1 MSTPTAPAVRSR
13 VAVTAAYAAQ
23 GLGYAVVVT
32 SLPVFKDRQG
42 IDDVGVSLIVL
53 LVCVTAALGS
63 VTADFLAKWRGS
75 RIALVVGLCLEVAAL
90 LLIVV
95 SVVVP
100 GLPLWVFIL
109 AFGIYGLGLGG
120 VDAGGA
126 MQGVL
131 VQRRYGR
138 DIMGGYFAAYTA
150 AAIVGAL
157 AVAGSSAAGVAVLLP
172 LSLAALVALVV
183 AVLGLR
189 AFDPARAAT
198 PVGGHSRQPLPRRG
212 IWLFGFVILAAF
224 TVDSAVSTWSTVYL
238 QDELLTAAALA
249 PLGYA
254 AYQAAI
260 LVTRLVTDRASG
272 RFGRARVVVVATATS
287 LLGCVV
293 VALLPFP
300 AAAIA
305 GLRPGRRRGGS
316 PRAARVHL
324 RRRPRTRAQRR
335 DHRARQPLQLRRGG
349 ARGRAPRAAG
359 RRPRPRHRVPASRR
373 ASGSRAVRRAAI
385 PGPGGRRY
393 RPPLRRRRRR
403 CSGIRRSLTCDSEPE
418 ERAHDTH
425 ARAEAAA
432 ADAAREE
439 ETLRERWEATQESF
453 RERFDQPIQTATK
466 LTRATMAWFPIRV
479 WRHFLHPQRLPARRR
494 DELPGAVRD
503 LRRDLCRVRDHRPVA
518 RRATT
523 TPSTR

>member
-75 RIALVVGLCLEVAAL
+75 RIALVVGLCLEVVAL

-100 GLPLWVFIL
+100 GLPLWVFVA

-157 AVAGSSAAGVAVLLP
+157 SVAGSSAAGVAVLLP
-172 LSLAALVALVV
+172 LSFAALVALIV
-183 AVLGLR
+183 AVFGLR

-198 PVGGHSRQPLPRRG
+198 PVGGRSRGPLPRRG

-238 QDELLTAAALA
+238 QDELLAAA
-249 PLGYA
+249 
-254 AYQAAI
+254 AY
-260 LVTRLVTDRASG
+260 
-272 RFGRARVVVVATATS
+272 
-287 LLGCVV
+287 
-293 VALLPFP
+293 P

-305 GLRPGRRRGGS
+305 GFALAGVAVGALVPLAFTSAGGLAPARS
-316 PRAARVHL
+316 DEIIARVNL
-324 RRRPRTRAQRR
+324 FNYV
-335 DHRARQPLQLRRGG
+335 G
-349 ARGRAPRAAG
+349 AVLG
-359 RRPRPRHRVPASRR
+359 
-373 ASGSRAVRRAAI
+373 AVLL
-385 PGPGGRRY
+385 G
-393 RPPLRRRRRR
+393 L
-403 CSGIRRSLTCDSEPE
+403 L
-418 ERAHDTH
+418 
-425 ARAEAAA
+425 
-432 ADAAREE
+432 ADAPGLGIA
-439 ETLRERWEATQESF
+439 
-453 RERFDQPIQTATK
+453 
-466 LTRATMAWFPIRV
+466 
-479 WRHFLHPQRLPARRR
+479 FLLPAA
-494 DELPGAVRD
+494 LLVPV
-503 LRRDLCRVRDHRPVA
+503 LFVA
-518 RRATT
+518 RRFRAPVAADTALLSVVSDGDA
-523 TPSTR
+523 PASVDR

>member
-1 MSTPTAPAVRSR
+1 MSTPTAPASAIRSR

-42 IDDVGVSLIVL
+42 IDDVAVSLIVL

-63 VTADFLAKWRGS
+63 VMADILAKWRGS
-75 RIALVVGLCLEVAAL
+75 RIALAVGLGLEVVAL

-100 GLPLWVFIL
+100 GLPLWVFVV

-172 LSLAALVALVV
+172 LSLAAVVALVV
-183 AVLGLR
+183 AGFGLR

-198 PVGGHSRQPLPRRG
+198 PVGSHSGAPLPRRG

-238 QDELLTAAALA
+238 QDELLAAAALA

-272 RFGRARVVVVATATS
+272 RFGRARVVLVATSTS
-287 LLGCVV
+287 LIGCVDRR
-293 VALLPFP
+293 
-300 AAAIA
+300 AAAVH
-305 GLRPGRRRGGS
+305 RRGDRRVR
-316 PRAARVHL
+316 PRRCRGRCAGAARVHV
-324 RRRPRTRAQRR
+324 RGRTRARPQRR
-335 DHRARQPLQLRRGG
+335 DHRPRQPLQLRRRG
-349 ARGRAPRAAG
+349 AGRRAARAAG
-359 RRPRPRHRVPASRR
+359 RRAGAGHRVPAACRTARSGAVHR
-373 ASGSRAVRRAAI
+373 APVPRA
-385 PGPGGRRY
+385 
-393 RPPLRRRRRR
+393 RRRR
-403 CSGIRRSLTCDSEPE
+403 
-418 ERAHDTH
+418 
-425 ARAEAAA
+425 
-432 ADAAREE
+432 
-439 ETLRERWEATQESF
+439 
-453 RERFDQPIQTATK
+453 
-466 LTRATMAWFPIRV
+466 
-479 WRHFLHPQRLPARRR
+479 
-494 DELPGAVRD
+494 
-503 LRRDLCRVRDHRPVA
+503 HRPAVG
-518 RRATT
+518 RRLI
-523 TPSTR
+523 R

>member
-1 MSTPTAPAVRSR
+1 MSTPTASAVRSR

-42 IDDVGVSLIVL
+42 IDDVAVSLIVL

-63 VTADFLAKWRGS
+63 VKADFLAKWRGS
-75 RIALVVGLCLEVAAL
+75 RIALVVGLCLEVVAL

-95 SVVVP
+95 SVIVP
-100 GLPLWVFIL
+100 GLPLWVFVVG
-109 AFGIYGLGLGG
+109 FGLYGLGLGG

-172 LSLAALVALVV
+172 LSFAALVALIV
-183 AVLGLR
+183 AVFGLR

-198 PVGGHSRQPLPRRG
+198 PVGGHSRRPLPRRG

-238 QDELLTAAALA
+238 QDELLAAAALA

-272 RFGRARVVVVATATS
+272 RFGRARVVIVATVTS
-287 LLGCVV
+287 LLGCVI

-305 GLRPGRRRGGS
+305 GFALAGVAVGALVPLAFTSAGGLAPARS
-316 PRAARVHL
+316 DEIIARVNL
-324 RRRPRTRAQRR
+324 FNYV
-335 DHRARQPLQLRRGG
+335 G
-349 ARGRAPRAAG
+349 AVLG
-359 RRPRPRHRVPASRR
+359 
-373 ASGSRAVRRAAI
+373 AVLL
-385 PGPGGRRY
+385 G
-393 RPPLRRRRRR
+393 L
-403 CSGIRRSLTCDSEPE
+403 L
-418 ERAHDTH
+418 
-425 ARAEAAA
+425 
-432 ADAAREE
+432 ADAPGLGIA
-439 ETLRERWEATQESF
+439 
-453 RERFDQPIQTATK
+453 
-466 LTRATMAWFPIRV
+466 
-479 WRHFLHPQRLPARRR
+479 FLLPAA
-494 DELPGAVRD
+494 LLVPV
-503 LRRDLCRVRDHRPVA
+503 LFVA
-518 RRATT
+518 RRFRAPVAADTALLSVVADGDA
-523 TPSTR
+523 PASVDR

>member
-42 IDDVGVSLIVL
+42 IDDVAVSLIVL
-53 LVCVTAALGS
+53 LVCVAAALGS
-63 VTADFLAKWRGS
+63 VTADLLAKWRGS
-75 RIALVVGLCLEVAAL
+75 RIALVVGLCLEVVAL

-100 GLPLWVFIL
+100 GRSLWVFVL

-157 AVAGSSAAGVAVLLP
+157 TVAGSSAVGVAVLLP
-172 LSLAALVALVV
+172 LAFAALVAFVV
-183 AVLGLR
+183 SVFGLR

-198 PVGGHSRQPLPRRG
+198 PMGGHAPQPLPRRG

-238 QDELLTAAALA
+238 QDELLAAAAFA

-260 LVTRLVTDRASG
+260 LVTRLLTDRASG
-272 RFGRARVVVVATATS
+272 RFGRARVVIVATVTS
-287 LLGCVV
+287 LFGCVL
-293 VALLPFP
+293 VALLPLPVAAMAGFALAGIAVGALVPLAFTSAGSLAPARSDEIIARVNLFNYAGAVLGAVLLGLLADAPGLGVAFLVP
-300 AAAIA
+300 AALLVPVLFIA
-305 GLRPGRRRGGS
+305 RRF
-316 PRAARVHL
+316 
-324 RRRPRTRAQRR
+324 
-335 DHRARQPLQLRRGG
+335 
-349 ARGRAPRAAG
+349 RAP
-359 RRPRPRHRVPASRR
+359 V
-373 ASGSRAVRRAAI
+373 
-385 PGPGGRRY
+385 
-393 RPPLRRRRRR
+393 
-403 CSGIRRSLTCDSEPE
+403 
-418 ERAHDTH
+418 
-425 ARAEAAA
+425 
-432 ADAAREE
+432 
-439 ETLRERWEATQESF
+439 AT
-453 RERFDQPIQTATK
+453 
-466 LTRATMAWFPIRV
+466 
-479 WRHFLHPQRLPARRR
+479 
-494 DELPGAVRD
+494 GAV
-503 LRRDLCRVRDHRPVA
+503 PVDVGMDTSDA
-518 RRATT
+518 SADR
-523 TPSTR
+523 